1 MKQLSIF
8 IATLVLTCFAFVPA
22 VARADDMDDLDVTMD
37 VFDDIASIDGD
48 IAMMEGPDDDELD
61 DAEDDMDD
69 DLDDD
74 SDDDGE
80 YGESDT
86 LGARWLCE
94 GRSDYVEMDLEA
106 YALCVSAGR

>member
-37 VFDDIASIDGD
+37 VFDDITSIDGD

-69 DLDDD
+69 DSDVDSSDDED
-74 SDDDGE
+74 DDDDGCCCW
-80 YGESDT
+80 
-86 LGARWLCE
+86 LLPPALVVPVLVRPLPGAPC
-94 GRSDYVEMDLEA
+94 GY
-106 YALCVSAGR
+106 